1 MTEVRRMDNGA
12 PNAAAAGIFELGG
25 DLAVRRLGYGAMRL
39 PGPGVW
45 GEPEDP
51 DGARAVLRRAIELG
65 VNLIDTAGFYGPE
78 VADRLIAEALHP
90 YPEDL
95 VIATKVGVKR
105 GPDRSWNPHARPE
118 ELRADVEGDLRRLK
132 LERLDLVY
140 LRLGDGR
147 VLEDSGVPLAES
159 FGALAELK
167 EEGKIRH
174 LGLSSVTLEA
184 FEEARKIAPVV
195 AVQNLYNLANRS
207 SQALL
212 EVCEEEGIAF
222 VPFFPLAIGEPAK
235 PDGWVAEFASRRSAT
250 PAQVALAWLLAR
262 SPAILLIPG
271 TSSVA
276 HLEENVAAASIDLSG
291 EETKM
296 LADAVPVSG

>member
-1 MTEVRRMDNGA
+1 MTEVRGTINGV
-12 PNAAAAGIFELGG
+12 PNAAPAGIFELGG

-39 PGPGVW
+39 TGPGVW
-45 GEPEDP
+45 GEPKDL
-51 DGARAVLRRAIELG
+51 DGAKAVLRQAIELG

-90 YPEDL
+90 YPKDL

-105 GPDRSWNPHARPE
+105 GPDKSWNPHARPE
-118 ELRADVEGDLRRLK
+118 ELRADVEDDLRRLR

-147 VLEDSGVPLAES
+147 VLADSGVPLAES

-174 LGLSSVTLEA
+174 LGLSSVALEA
-184 FEEARKIAPVV
+184 LEEARKIAPVV
-195 AVQNLYNLANRS
+195 AVQNFYNLANRS
-207 SQALL
+207 SEALL
-212 EVCEEEGIAF
+212 EACEDEGIAF
-222 VPFFPLAIGEPAK
+222 VPFFPLAIGELAK
-235 PDGWVAEFASRRSAT
+235 PDGPVAEFASRSGAT

-262 SPAILLIPG
+262 SPTILLIPG

-276 HLEENVAAASIDLSG
+276 HFEENVAAASIELSG
-291 EETKM
+291 EEIEE
-296 LADAVPVSG
+296 LVDAAPVSS